1 MLLLSVGHPFALDL
15 IQSDKGH
22 ITGGEEQAIMAE
34 RMVFNRRVVP
44 FADRIGKIVTRMPVK
59 VIVVRFTDIVNVKR
73 HRSPFKGLNQVI
85 KLTRQYV
92 EIFFRITFKR
102 RSANF
107 PRCDQVATSGFN
119 DVFMNVRRIRN
130 VLGERDPFVKSHS
143 VDELRDVYGVVV
155 VRQERRCAVVGVAR
169 LIAPRFQF

>member
-59 VIVVRFTDIVNVKR
+59 VIVVRFTDIVNVNVTGRPSKDLIR
-73 HRSPFKGLNQVI
+73 LLN
-85 KLTRQYV
+85 
-92 EIFFRITFKR
+92 
-102 RSANF
+102 
-107 PRCDQVATSGFN
+107 
-119 DVFMNVRRIRN
+119 
-130 VLGERDPFVKSHS
+130 
-143 VDELRDVYGVVV
+143 
-155 VRQERRCAVVGVAR
+155 
-169 LIAPRFQF
+169 